1 MEVTQCLAEGRYG
14 EALAAIRKE
23 KRGRLSEAA
32 RLALEECA
40 ALLGLE
46 RYRDAVLVATRAL
59 GGSPKDADLKARL
72 RVIRGEALWR
82 SGRSKAGEQE
92 ARRGLA
98 QAQAPHTR
106 ARALELLG
114 GMAWRQRALEQAQE
128 QLESAQRLY
137 AELTSASGLFRV
149 YGALACVLRDRG
161 RTEEALAL
169 QERRL
174 RLALELRRSDLSAVA
189 RAERGVALAAL
200 GHWNAARGDLDTA
213 SEILDRL
220 TRNSSGWIEPIR
232 AGLELAA
239 GNLPAARAALVR
251 AVKSSQGCP
260 RATAEALLIRSDL
273 ELASGA
279 IGEAENCA
287 SEALRLF
294 AVAKD
299 KEGTCRSRLRRGLA
313 LIEQGRCEEA
323 VREARRVRTALAP
336 GRCGLFGLALLVEGR
351 ALLRAGRPAARA
363 FAGARVGVERPFRD
377 AAELGLAVAQGGTW
391 ASAEVQQGLAALEA
405 WGDRRLLS
413 YALADLRATLGPQAR
428 PARSLSPRTLQ
439 RADPRARAVAEAA
452 SRLLG
457 SGSLGERWQTA
468 MTALHPI
475 LPWWRA
481 VLLGPRDLELR
492 WDLKEPR
499 PLPAGDLAR
508 ELVASATHPTLV
520 ELGRGTPFAG
530 HPTGALHALETAVV
544 APAGASAFVCF
555 DFRVLE
561 PGPEAVALVAE
572 VAGLV
577 ARMPYQEDGPEAG
590 EAEGG
595 RAEAPQFRGFIGRC
609 QAMRELFSGI
619 ARVAAS
625 DTAVH
630 VLGETGTGK
639 ERVAEA
645 VHQASP
651 RKRGPFVPVNAS
663 SLPDELFESQLFG
676 HVKGAFTGAVGD
688 REGYVAEAEGGTLFL
703 DEITDLSLRAQ
714 AKLLRFLET
723 GEYRRVGETRLHQ
736 ARVRIVTASNVSL
749 EERVQTGQLRADL
762 LYRLKRLTLSLPPL
776 RERGEDILLLARH
789 LLRQVATQAGA
800 PSPELPCE
808 VGDALQAYG
817 WPGNVRE
824 LRSEMERLFLWAAQ
838 GPLRRDHLSPEIR
851 RAAEGGV
858 RRRAA
863 SVSLPVVPLKE
874 AVSEFE
880 RDHIGRVLG
889 WTDGNRTHAACAL
902 GLTRQGLV
910 AKISR
915 LGIG

>member
-1 MEVTQCLAEGRYG
+1 MQCLAEGRYG

-23 KRGRLSEAA
+23 KRGRLGEPS
-32 RLALEECA
+32 RVALEECA
-40 ALLGLE
+40 ALLGLG
-46 RYRDAVLVATRAL
+46 RYRDVVLVATRAL
-59 GGSPKDADLKARL
+59 GGSPKDADLEARL
-72 RVIRGEALWR
+72 RVVRGEALWR

-98 QAQAPHTR
+98 GAQMPHTR

-114 GMAWRQRALEQAQE
+114 GMAWRQQALDQAQE

-137 AELTSASGLFRV
+137 ADIASASGLFRV

-161 RTEEALAL
+161 RMEEALAL

-174 RLALELRRSDLSAVA
+174 HLALELRRCDLSAVA
-189 RAERGVALAAL
+189 RAERGVALAGL
-200 GHWNAARGDLDTA
+200 GHWKAARGDLDTA
-213 SEILDRL
+213 SEILDRM
-220 TRNSSGWIEPIR
+220 TSASSGWIEPIR
-232 AGLELAA
+232 ASLELAA
-239 GNLPAARAALVR
+239 GNLAAARAALVR

-279 IGEAENCA
+279 IAEAEDCA
-287 SEALRLF
+287 GEALRLF
-294 AVAKD
+294 TLAKD
-299 KEGTCRSRLRRGLA
+299 KGGTCRSRLRRGLA
-313 LIEQGRCEEA
+313 LIEQGRGEEA

-336 GRCGLFGLALLVEGR
+336 DRCGLFGLALLVEGR
-351 ALLRAGRPAARA
+351 ALLRLGRPAARA
-363 FAGARVGVERPFRD
+363 FALAREGVERPFRD

-391 ASAEVQQGLAALEA
+391 ASVEVQQGLAALEA

-413 YALADLRATLGPQAR
+413 YALADLRAALGPQAR
-428 PARSLSPRTLQ
+428 PAKSPSRRTPQ

-457 SGSLGERWQTA
+457 PGSLGERWQAA

-492 WDLKEPR
+492 WDMEGPR
-499 PLPAGDLAR
+499 PLPANDLAR
-508 ELVASATHPTLV
+508 ELIASATRPTLV
-520 ELGRGTPFAG
+520 ELGPGTPFAG

-577 ARMPYQEDGPEAG
+577 ARMPHQEDGPEAV
-590 EAEGG
+590 EVEGG
-595 RAEAPQFRGFIGRC
+595 RAEAPPQFKGFIGRC
-609 QAMRELFSGI
+609 QVMRELFCGI

-645 VHQASP
+645 VHQAST
-651 RKRGPFVPVNAS
+651 RRQGPFVPVNAS

-688 REGYVAEAEGGTLFL
+688 REGYVAAAEGGTLFL

-723 GEYRRVGETRLHQ
+723 GEYRRVGEPRLRQ
-736 ARVRIVTASNVSL
+736 ANVRIVTASNVSL
-749 EERVQTGQLRADL
+749 EERVQAGQLRADL

-776 RERGEDILLLARH
+776 RERGEDVLVLARH
-789 LLRQVATQAGA
+789 LMRQIAAQAGG
-800 PSPELPCE
+800 PSPELPSE
-808 VGDALQAYG
+808 VANALLAYG

-838 GPLRRDHLSPEIR
+838 GPLRREHLSPEIR
-851 RAAEGGV
+851 QAAERGA

-863 SVSLPVVPLKE
+863 SASLPAVPLKE

-889 WTDGNRTHAACAL
+889 WTDGNRTRAACAL